1 MKKFILIFT
10 ILFISGETFLFSQG
24 KLSGYV
30 HQKENGSKLQGV
42 NIFINE
48 LQRGTITDSDGY
60 YSFSNLPFGTYHIQF
75 SFVGFKPEVFLI
87 DINKSNTKFNV
98 EMISA
103 NINIG
108 DVLVLGNAIRSKEKL
123 PYRIETISKTQLEE
137 NGFLTVSKS
146 LSILPGV
153 SEISN
158 GAGISKPVIRGLFGY
173 RIAPVIDGLRIDNQQ
188 WQDEHDFGLNDVG
201 AERIEIIEGPASLL
215 YGSQALGGVIKIDNE
230 KNAPMNTVLGNY
242 NLKIFSNTLG
252 ASTEIGLKGTKEKFS
267 WQLHV
272 NGQSQADYLQGG
284 GDKVP
289 NTRFASIG
297 AAGLLSYNFS
307 WGISSLNYNFLHQIN
322 GIVEETDLTNLKD
335 LSEDHFEREFEGP
348 HHIVDYHIVSF
359 RNTILLGNSMLKI
372 NLGFQNNHRVE
383 DEGTEKMTV
392 STVADSELDV
402 ILNTFSYD
410 AQWIKSF
417 TENTE
422 LTIGAQGYFQS
433 NENDGMRIL
442 IPNADTRELSLY
454 SYLKQS
460 FGKIDIDAG
469 LRFDSKNIDTKEMG
483 IKDSVSYFAPVNED
497 YNVFNGAIGAAFN
510 ATENLTFKLNV
521 ASGYRAPNL
530 AELTSNGVHEGTTR
544 YEIGDASLK
553 SEQSIQTD
561 FGINFQN
568 KDVNLNLSLFYN
580 AINNFIFL
588 QPTNLYRDNNRIY
601 MFMQSNANLKG
612 GEASINWNI
621 LDWLNIGSSY
631 STVIGK
637 KSDDSYLPFMPADK
651 IITKAKFH
659 WNELSSLKNFYFMIM
674 LRGYLKQDKIAT
686 EEIATPAYALL
697 DAGVGSRVKLFD
709 LNFDIAVNV
718 TNLLDKKY
726 YDHLSLL
733 KSLGVLNMGRN
744 ISLALNVPFSL

>member
-1 MKKFILIFT
+1 MKKIIL
-10 ILFISGETFLFSQG
+10 LFIAMLLLSVTSLYSQG
-24 KLSGYV
+24 ILNGYV
-30 HQKENGSKLQGV
+30 SEKVDGNKLEGV

-48 LQRGTITDSDGY
+48 LQRGAVTNPEGH
-60 YSFSNLPFGTYHIQF
+60 YSFSSLPFGRYHIQF
-75 SFVGFKPEVFLI
+75 SFVGFKPQIFLI
-87 DINKSNTKFNV
+87 DINKSQVNLNV
-98 EMISA
+98 EMVPA

-108 DVLVLGNAIRSKEKL
+108 DILVLGNAIRPKEKL
-123 PYRIETISKTQLEE
+123 PYKIETISKSQLEE
-137 NGFLTVSKS
+137 NGFLTVTKS
-146 LSILPGV
+146 LSLLPGV
-153 SEISN
+153 SELSN

-173 RIAPVIDGLRIDNQQ
+173 RIASVIDGLRIDNQQ
-188 WQDEHDFGLNDVG
+188 WQNEHDFGLNDVG

-284 GDKVP
+284 GEKVP
-289 NTRFASIG
+289 NTRFASLG

-322 GIVEETDLTNLKD
+322 GIVEEADLTNLKD
-335 LSEDHFEREFEGP
+335 LNEDHFEREFEGP
-348 HHIVDYHIVSF
+348 HHIVDYHIAAL
-359 RNTILLGNSMLKI
+359 RNTILLGTSMLKI

-392 STVADSELDV
+392 STAADSELDV
-402 ILNTFSYD
+402 ILNTFSAD

-422 LTIGAQGYFQS
+422 LTLGAQGFFQS

-460 FGKIDIDAG
+460 FGKVDIDAG

-483 IKDSVSYFAPVNED
+483 IKDSASYFTPVNED
-497 YNVFNGAIGAAFN
+497 FQVFNGAIGAAFN

-561 FGINFQN
+561 FGINFQA

-580 AINNFIFL
+580 AVNNFVFL
-588 QPTNLYRDNNRIY
+588 QPTNEYRADNRIY
-601 MFMQSNANLKG
+601 RFMQANANLKG
-612 GEASINWNI
+612 GEVSVDWN
-621 LDWLNIGSSY
+621 LLEWLNIGSSY

-651 IITKAKFH
+651 IITKAKLH
-659 WNELSSLKNFYFMIM
+659 WNELSSLKNFYFMLM
-674 LRGYLKQDKIAT
+674 LRSYLKQDKIAA
-686 EEIATPAYALL
+686 EEIATPAYTLF
-697 DAGVGSRVKLFD
+697 DAGVGSTVKLFD
-709 LNFDIAVNV
+709 LNFNVAINV

-733 KSLGVLNMGRN
+733 KSLGVYDMGRN
-744 ISLALNVPFSL
+744 ISLALDVPFNL

>member
-10 ILFISGETFLFSQG
+10 VLFISCGTFLFSQG
-24 KLSGYV
+24 KLNGYV
-30 HQKENGSKLQGV
+30 TQNENRSKLQGV
-42 NIFINE
+42 NILINE
-48 LQRGTITDSDGY
+48 LQRGAVTNSDGY

-87 DINKSNTKFNV
+87 DINKSETELNV
-98 EMISA
+98 EMVSA

-108 DVLVLGNAIRSKEKL
+108 DVLVLGNAIRPKEKL
-123 PYRIETISKTQLEE
+123 PYKIETISKSQLEE
-137 NGFLTVSKS
+137 NGFLTVTKS
-146 LSILPGV
+146 LSLLPGV
-153 SEISN
+153 SELSN
-158 GAGISKPVIRGLFGY
+158 GAGVSKPVIRGLFGY
-173 RIAPVIDGLRIDNQQ
+173 RVASVIDGLRIDNQQ
-188 WQDEHDFGLNDVG
+188 WQNEHDFGLNDVG

-230 KNAPMNTVLGNY
+230 KNAPLNTVLGNY

-284 GDKVP
+284 GNKVP

-307 WGISSLNYNFLHQIN
+307 WGISALNYNFFHQVN
-322 GIVEETDLTNLKD
+322 GIVEEADLKNLKD
-335 LSEDHFEREFEGP
+335 LNEDHFEREFEGP
-348 HHIVDYHIVSF
+348 HHIVDYHIASL
-359 RNTILLGNSMLKI
+359 RNTILLGSSMLKI

-383 DEGTEKMTV
+383 NEGTENMNV
-392 STVADSELDV
+392 SAVADSELDI
-402 ILNTFSYD
+402 ILNTFSAD
-410 AQWIKSF
+410 VQWIKSF

-422 LTIGAQGYFQS
+422 LTIGAQGYFQN

-442 IPNADTRELSLY
+442 IPNADTKELSLY

-460 FGKIDIDAG
+460 FGKVDIDAG

-483 IKDSVSYFAPVNED
+483 IKDSVSYFAPFNED
-497 YNVFNGAIGAAFN
+497 YNTFNGAIGAAFN
-510 ATENLTFKLNV
+510 ATDNLTFKLNL
-521 ASGYRAPNL
+521 ATGYRAPNL
-530 AELTSNGVHEGTTR
+530 AELSSNGVHEGTTR
-544 YEIGDASLK
+544 YEIGDANLK

-580 AINNFIFL
+580 AVNNFIFL
-588 QPTNLYRDNNRIY
+588 QPTNSYRNNNRIY
-601 MFMQSNANLKG
+601 MFLQSNANLKG
-612 GEASINWNI
+612 GEASIDWNI
-621 LDWLNIGSSY
+621 FDWLNFGSSY
-631 STVIGK
+631 STVVGK

-651 IITKAKFH
+651 IITKAKLH

-674 LRGYLKQDKIAT
+674 LRSYLKQDKIAT

-697 DAGVGSRVKLFD
+697 DAGVGSRLKLFD
-709 LNFDIAVNV
+709 LNFDVAVNV

-744 ISLALNVPFSL
+744 ISLALNFPFSL